1 MSRPLIEV
9 KNIAFGYEDVPV
21 LEDVSLDIGHGEVF
35 CLLGPNGSGKTTLL
49 DCFLGLNK
57 LEQGSIS
64 INGKNIADMHPSE
77 TARLLAY
84 IPQSHQKNFPFTVFD
99 VVLMG
104 RTAYTGFFD
113 APDSSDREIASGVLT
128 EMGMEHLSN
137 RDYTRISGGEGQLVL
152 IMRALAQEAP
162 VLIMDEPSSH
172 LDFKNEMLL
181 LEMIIK
187 IIKDGSRSVVLTTH
201 SPYIAFFLENRRIPV
216 RAGLLEDGRLTEV
229 GPPSDV
235 LNTENIARVFGVNT
249 AMISHCADEDENE
262 HLKSIIPINSIKDEI
277 K

>member
-1 MSRPLIEV
+1 
-9 KNIAFGYEDVPV
+9 
-21 LEDVSLDIGHGEVF
+21 
-35 CLLGPNGSGKTTLL
+35 
-49 DCFLGLNK
+49 
-57 LEQGSIS
+57 
-64 INGKNIADMHPSE
+64 
-77 TARLLAY
+77 
-84 IPQSHQKNFPFTVFD
+84 
-99 VVLMG
+99 
-104 RTAYTGFFD
+104 
-113 APDSSDREIASGVLT
+113 DSSDREIASGVLT